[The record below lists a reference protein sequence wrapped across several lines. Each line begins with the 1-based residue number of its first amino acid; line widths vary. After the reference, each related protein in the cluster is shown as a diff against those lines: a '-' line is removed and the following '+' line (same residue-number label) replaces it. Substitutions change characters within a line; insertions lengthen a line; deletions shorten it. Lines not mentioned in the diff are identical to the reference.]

1 MMMEVYLILDLISM
15 FLIGSL
21 LYVLNK
27 RIDRLF
33 YLVHDLD
40 QKFLILIKI
49 KYQMEDQ

>member
-1 MMMEVYLILDLISM
+1 MMMQVYLILDLISM

-33 YLVHDLD
+33 NMIDDLD
-40 QKFLILIKI
+40 QKINK
-49 KYQMEDQ
+49 KWSNWK